1 MKILAIERPCQDARA
16 DAFQPHLKSEA
27 LKVWELSQA
36 GIIREAYFSQDRG
49 EAVLILECRN
59 VMEARE
65 ILASLPLVR
74 EGLIAFDLIPLRA
87 YSGFARLFAG

>member
-1 MKILAIERPCQDARA
+1 MKILAIEKPCGDTRA

-27 LKVWELSQA
+27 LKVWEFSQA
-36 GIIREAYFSQDRG
+36 GIIREAYFRQDHAS
-49 EAVLILECRN
+49 AVLILECRN
-59 VMEARE
+59 VAEAHE
-65 ILASLPLVR
+65 ILACLPLVR